1 MGSVIT
7 DFIPLMIG
15 AAVVPVNIIIV
26 LLLLRGQGGLV
37 KASAFAGGM
46 VVVRLAQGIVFG
58 SIFTASANAGANTG
72 PSSLVSTLLLLLG
85 ILLWVTAIKQFTR
98 DDDPDAPPPKWMA
111 MFQSISAPK
120 AFGMGALLVAI
131 AAKQWVFTL
140 GALGIIRDARLG
152 NPQDIVA
159 YLFFVLGAVS
169 LMLIPIIACAVAPAQ
184 SARALEA
191 GGKWLEK
198 HNRAIVIAVSAVFG
212 TLFLFKGIAGLL
224 G

>member
-37 KASAFAGGM
+37 KAGAFAGGM
-46 VVVRLAQGIVFG
+46 VVARLIQGIVFG
-58 SIFTASANAGANTG
+58 NIFNASANAGADAG
-72 PSSLVSTLLLLLG
+72 PSPLVSTLLLLLG